1 MIDFGFDKL
10 ALIGAVA
17 LIVIG
22 PEKLPKVARTV
33 GHLLGKAQRYVADVK
48 AEVNRS
54 IELDELKKMKT
65 EFETAAR
72 DVETTVRNEVNSAA
86 SAFESDW
93 KSVTEGLDGSG
104 SESPGG
110 SLGYQAP
117 APEYRHPK
125 KNWRLKRGATPQ
137 WYKKRHGVRTHTQ
150 SGAARVAR
158 YRPPGIK
165 LR

>member
-22 PEKLPKVARTV
+22 PEKLPKLARTV
-33 GHLLGKAQRYVADVK
+33 GHLFGKAQRYVADVK

-65 EFETAAR
+65 DFEDAARNVQQTVQSEVNDANKAFETEWKSPSIGS
-72 DVETTVRNEVNSAA
+72 DGSSAA
-86 SAFESDW
+86 S
-93 KSVTEGLDGSG
+93 
-104 SESPGG
+104 SEPLMYPPPS
-110 SLGYQAP
+110 
-117 APEYRHPK
+117 YRPPK

-137 WYKKRHGVRTHTQ
+137 WYKQRSGIRTKAQ

-158 YRPPGIK
+158 FRPPGIK
-165 LR
+165 ARP